1 MSGTSAYL
9 RIFAVL
15 VALLVVSCRNG
26 NAQKITPYR
35 AMVALE
41 GIYNPSLRERSTTEL
56 ERIPT
61 VRVRGRIYAAGNIDL
76 HLTTKRN
83 KTWRSFIRRNGREEE
98 DLLQPV
104 LLRGSVA
111 IGGGLTRSG
120 RRIMPTAAS
129 IIGSKLKLTFPG
141 RAKGSRGT
149 LQRIYTI
156 TMTIDG
162 AILVSARISSIPSS
176 ARRRGACGASTD
188 SMNTQEHD
196 APIVQPIKSEEEN
209 GVAELSKVVTIS
221 TDADQ
226 EWYAKYGDSS
236 NAVIAS
242 IINAAEAIYAR
253 QLGIRFRV
261 VRQHVYSESSP
272 YNTTEPIRLL
282 NAFTGNVENPY
293 NLSETPA
300 MFHQE
305 VDIKHLF
312 TGKNFDGSVIGIA
325 YIGVVCSVPTL
336 SYGIT
341 QSYVESADSGIF
353 AHELGHNFGANH
365 DTSTRGSLMYPSIS
379 IPPSDHFSEA
389 SLQEINQHI
398 TQSGSCISIEQ
409 VVPRPDI
416 TPGVPTPTPPEHPDL
431 NTAKLTIT
439 KSRVG
444 DANAPVVRMLGQ
456 LVSNTGVPISAVG
469 IRLFAAGEPVG
480 DAVSDEQGNF
490 KFFVRLTL
498 PKDKKIYMYAETLG
512 GEIYSNFLWLGKTSP
527 KLKSSGRRRS

>member
-1 MSGTSAYL
+1 
-9 RIFAVL
+9 
-15 VALLVVSCRNG
+15 
-26 NAQKITPYR
+26 
-35 AMVALE
+35 
-41 GIYNPSLRERSTTEL
+41 
-56 ERIPT
+56 
-61 VRVRGRIYAAGNIDL
+61 
-76 HLTTKRN
+76 
-83 KTWRSFIRRNGREEE
+83 
-98 DLLQPV
+98 
-104 LLRGSVA
+104 
-111 IGGGLTRSG
+111 
-120 RRIMPTAAS
+120 
-129 IIGSKLKLTFPG
+129 
-141 RAKGSRGT
+141 
-149 LQRIYTI
+149 
-156 TMTIDG
+156 
-162 AILVSARISSIPSS
+162 
-176 ARRRGACGASTD
+176 
-188 SMNTQEHD
+188 
-196 APIVQPIKSEEEN
+196 
-209 GVAELSKVVTIS
+209 
-221 TDADQ
+221 
-226 EWYAKYGDSS
+226 
-236 NAVIAS
+236 
-242 IINAAEAIYAR
+242 
-253 QLGIRFRV
+253 
-261 VRQHVYSESSP
+261 
-272 YNTTEPIRLL
+272 
-282 NAFTGNVENPY
+282 
-293 NLSETPA
+293 

-365 DTSTRGSLMYPSIS
+365 DTSARGSLMYPSIS

-416 TPGVPTPTPPEHPDL
+416 TPGVPTPMPPEHPDL
-431 NTAKLTIT
+431 STAKLTIT
-439 KSRVG
+439 KNRVG
-444 DANAPVVRMLGQ
+444 YANAPVVRMLGQ

-498 PKDKKIYMYAETLG
+498 PKDKKIYMYAETIG